1 MKLLF
6 ENWRQYK
13 NELLLEDSRG
23 SIKRIVGLPGWI
35 ADYLHEESPKY
46 SFTLAKL
53 WLDGTVKRLNIG
65 GAFSPEEG
73 SIDAKAIKAYIKNS
87 VDPDIEPRGAGRDML
102 RLLNDFFD
110 ERYGIRHMGDDSASE
125 YMALGYHTLE
135 LLNKYPQLEKELKNS
150 TRAWELIIEKKE
162 EEKLAK
168 ETKRDALMTFPDG
181 FYWTD
186 LGTDCSKY
194 EEEEMQHCGADSR
207 GNLVSLRDKNH
218 KPHVTMTVDITGER
232 TATTDTTDYRGNDLW
247 GARDSDSPEWMA
259 PDVLQIKGKQNAPP
273 DKKYWSYIVDFFE
286 KYKPKMHDDEIK
298 MKSKE
303 LYRQLVPG
311 VAIKEGDFVRI
322 LDPRSRDVRAI
333 GIQLR
338 NDYLDAWDKLGG
350 KVLKVAKVVARRGG
364 AALAAVLTGAEIEHL
379 PLNEKLIPAEWLEK
393 VRWGS
398 GVDWERLEG
407 MFDVAQ
413 DVEINERLALQENR
427 IRIRVRRRR

>member
-1 MKLLF
+1 MMNLF
-6 ENWRQYK
+6 ENWRKYK

-35 ADYLHEESPKY
+35 ADYLHEKSPKY

-53 WLDGTVKRLNIG
+53 WLDATVNRLNVG
-65 GAFSPEEG
+65 VGVGP
-73 SIDAKAIKAYIKNS
+73 IDAKTIKTYIKNS
-87 VDPDIEPRGAGRDML
+87 VSPDVRRGSGEDML
-102 RLLNDFFD
+102 RMLDQFSD
-110 ERYGIRHMGDDSASE
+110 GHYGIYNPGDSRQSQ
-125 YMALGYHTLE
+125 MLGLGYHTLE

-168 ETKRDALMTFPDG
+168 ETKRDALMAFPDG

-186 LGTDCSKY
+186 LGTDCSTY

-247 GARDSDSPEWMA
+247 GARDSDSPDWMA
-259 PDVLQIKGKQNAPP
+259 PDVLQIKGKQNRPP

-303 LYRQLVPG
+303 LYRQLVPNT
-311 VAIKEGDFVRI
+311 IKEGDLVRMLPPEAI
-322 LDPRSRDVRAI
+322 FSQRKGAVTSDVE
-333 GIQLR
+333 
-338 NDYLDAWDKLGG
+338 DKWDKFGG
-350 KVLKVAKVVARRGG
+350 KVLQVIKITQRTAFEW
-364 AALAAVLTGAEIEHL
+364 AVLIGGVGAGIEHL
-379 PLNEKLIPAEWLEK
+379 PANERLIQTDWLEK
-393 VRWGS
+393 AQRD
-398 GVDWERLEG
+398 VDWERLERIAQ
-407 MFDVAQ
+407 FDVAQ
-413 DVEINERLALQENR
+413 DVEINERLALQENK
-427 IRIRVRRRR
+427 IRIKVRRR